1 MTAPRNRQLSLGA
14 ALVLTLAATLWLA
27 VGDEA
32 ENHNGARPVA
42 GNSRAP
48 VLNAGASARSSANT
62 TAAARAETRADA
74 TAPLDWA
81 PVARPAWGLRAGD
94 GQFAAWQPPP
104 PPPAPK
110 FAAPPPPSPSPSPP
124 PPSPP
129 PPATVQAP
137 PFPYQLIGR
146 LVEGG
151 QAQILLA
158 GPSSTLAVRVGDVVD
173 GQWRIDQI
181 QEGGLN
187 LTWLPAKL
195 NQTIGF
201 RPNS

>member
-1 MTAPRNRQLSLGA
+1 MTTPNKRQLTLGA
-14 ALVLTLAATLWLA
+14 ALALTLAATLWLA
-27 VGDEA
+27 ASDEA
-32 ENHNGARPVA
+32 DNHSAAQPVA

-48 VLNAGASARSSANT
+48 VLAAGTGSSARSSTST
-62 TAAARAETRADA
+62 TNAAAQAEAKADA
-74 TAPLDWA
+74 AAPLDWA
-81 PVARPAWGLRAGD
+81 PVARPAWAQLPAD
-94 GQFAAWQPPP
+94 DAQFAAWSPPP
-104 PPPAPK
+104 PPPAPP
-110 FAAPPPPSPSPSPP
+110 FVAPPPP
-124 PPSPP
+124 
-129 PPATVQAP
+129 PPAAPQAP

-146 LVEGG
+146 LVEGD

-173 GQWRIDQI
+173 GQWRVDQI
-181 QEGGLN
+181 NERGLN

>member
-1 MTAPRNRQLSLGA
+1 MTTPNKRQLTLGA
-14 ALVLTLAATLWLA
+14 ALALTLAATLWLA
-27 VGDEA
+27 ASDEA
-32 ENHNGARPVA
+32 DNHSAAQPVA

-48 VLNAGASARSSANT
+48 VL
-62 TAAARAETRADA
+62 AAAQQPTQPQAKADA
-74 TAPLDWA
+74 AAPLDWA
-81 PVARPAWGLRAGD
+81 PVARPAWAQPPTD
-94 GQFAAWQPPP
+94 DAQFAAWSPPP
-104 PPPAPK
+104 PPPAPP
-110 FAAPPPPSPSPSPP
+110 FVAPPPP
-124 PPSPP
+124 
-129 PPATVQAP
+129 PPAAPQAP

-146 LVEGG
+146 LVEGD

-173 GQWRIDQI
+173 GQWRVDQI
-181 QEGGLN
+181 NERGLN

>member
-1 MTAPRNRQLSLGA
+1 MTALNKRQLTLGA
-14 ALVLTLAATLWLA
+14 VLALTLAATLWLA
-27 VGDEA
+27 GGDA
-32 ENHNGARPVA
+32 ADNNGAQPVA
-42 GNSRAP
+42 GNRRAP
-48 VLNAGASARSSANT
+48 VLNSGSSTASN
-62 TAAARAETRADA
+62 AAAQAGTRTVTRADA

-81 PVARPAWGLRAGD
+81 PVARPAWGPSAGD
-94 GQFAAWQPPP
+94 NTQFAAWSPPPAPPASPFVAPPP
-104 PPPAPK
+104 PPPA
-110 FAAPPPPSPSPSPP
+110 AP
-124 PPSPP
+124 
-129 PPATVQAP
+129 QAP

-146 LVEGG
+146 LVEGE

-173 GQWRIDQI
+173 GQWRVDQI
-181 QEGGLN
+181 NERGLN